1 MEGGRPARSPFR
13 AWLCPGRT
21 ILGGNCFPAK
31 CFKNCGGTG
40 HRGWAGEQAEG
51 ATDQNLLPPPSLR
64 IGGESDLSK
73 WEKADVLVT
82 LFTPQGCLSNA
93 ASFTEPC
100 LSSSKPERTAP
111 PRPPPPNA
119 EGLPYGRYPYPPWER
134 VLYKGSPGPGP
145 SAFFMKEAPAR
156 VPWVCRQE
164 SWRPLLPSSSLP
176 ASRRS

>member
-13 AWLCPGRT
+13 AWLCPGRS
-21 ILGGNCFPAK
+21 ILGGNRFPAK

-111 PRPPPPNA
+111 LPPVPHLRMPRASLMAGTRIP
-119 EGLPYGRYPYPPWER
+119 LGREY
-134 VLYKGSPGPGP
+134 
-145 SAFFMKEAPAR
+145 FIKEAPAQ
-156 VPWVCRQE
+156 VH
-164 SWRPLLPSSSLP
+164 LLSL
-176 ASRRS
+176 

>member
-13 AWLCPGRT
+13 AWLCPGRS
-21 ILGGNCFPAK
+21 ILGGNRFPAK

-111 PRPPPPNA
+111 HPPAPPPPPPPRRPPPP
-119 EGLPYGRYPYPPWER
+119 PPPP
-134 VLYKGSPGPGP
+134 SPTSECRGPP
-145 SAFFMKEAPAR
+145 LWQVPVSALG
-156 VPWVCRQE
+156 E
-164 SWRPLLPSSSLP
+164 STL
-176 ASRRS
+176 